1 MQALLLDEL
10 RPWSRRRRLAA
21 RPWRFAGAHSHRR
34 HPPADRMNLSAVIL
48 AGGESRRMGKD
59 KGWLEVDGQPLLA
72 RALSTLRDS
81 GINEI
86 LISGRAGI
94 DYSSLHY
101 PVLLDLEPGCGPLS
115 GIERALEAARAPLL
129 LVLAVDLPN

>member
-21 RPWRFAGAHSHRR
+21 RPRRFASAHSHRR

-59 KGWLEVDGQPLLA
+59 KAWLEVGGQPLLA
-72 RALSTLRDS
+72 RALSTVRRA
-81 GINEI
+81 GIKEI
-86 LISGRAGI
+86 FISGRSGT
-94 DYSSLHY
+94 DYSVLRC
-101 PVLLDLEPGCGPLS
+101 PVLFDREPGCGPLS
-115 GIERALEAARAPLL
+115 GIERALEVASAPLV
-129 LVLAVDLPN
+129 LVLA